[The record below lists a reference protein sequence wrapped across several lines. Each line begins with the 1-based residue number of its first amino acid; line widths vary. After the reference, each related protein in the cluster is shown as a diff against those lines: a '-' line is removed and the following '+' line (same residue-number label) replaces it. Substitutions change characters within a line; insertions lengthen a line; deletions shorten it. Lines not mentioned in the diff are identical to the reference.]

1 MLAIGQKLDRLAE
14 FHRQME
20 TLEKDKQKLIDQV
33 LPPEIKARLEE
44 IEAEFT
50 NKAEAAQASIE
61 TLEGEI
67 KSEVISHGESVR
79 GAAFQAVWTKGR
91 QSWDGKGLT
100 TYSESHPDIL
110 QFRKEGEPS
119 VAIRRAAS
127 KDND

>member
-1 MLAIGQKLDRLAE
+1 MLAIGQKLDQLAE
-14 FHRQME
+14 FHRQLE

-33 LPPEIKARLEE
+33 LTPEIKARLEE
-44 IEAEFT
+44 IEIEFGQKAKAAET
-50 NKAEAAQASIE
+50 SIE
-61 TLEGEI
+61 TLEEEI
-67 KSEVISHGESVR
+67 KSETLAHGESVR

-91 QSWDGKGLT
+91 QSWDGKALT

>member
-1 MLAIGQKLDRLAE
+1 MLAIGQKLDQLAE
-14 FHRQME
+14 FHRQLDM
-20 TLEKDKQKLIDQV
+20 LEKDKQKLIDQV

-44 IEAEFT
+44 IEAEFAH
-50 NKAEAAQASIE
+50 KAEAAQASIE

>member
-1 MLAIGQKLDRLAE
+1 MLPIGQKLDRLAE
-14 FHRQME
+14 FHRLREALDRDQ
-20 TLEKDKQKLIDQV
+20 QALIDQV
-33 LPPEIKARLEE
+33 LTPEVRARLEE
-44 IEAEFT
+44 IEAEFAQKVKAAEASVQT
-50 NKAEAAQASIE
+50 LEEEIKAE
-61 TLEGEI
+61 TLQ
-67 KSEVISHGESVR
+67 HGESVR